1 MKKFDEI
8 YKEIYNKNFNEL
20 EYLRKAKIKKF
31 AISIV
36 IAIIVIL
43 LAAQSVAVFIPY
55 IFIIVM
61 MVLVFSMAFGNGK
74 YKNKFKKTVIATFI
88 KNLDENLNYYPEKK
102 MDPALYREGEFESYD
117 NYYSED
123 TIEGLLDGK
132 YRVRMSEIR
141 TEEENMDSDGNTNT
155 HTVFHGIFG
164 YIECPKNIKTTI
176 KIRSDKGILGNLFSE
191 KTKLEMDS
199 SEFEKYFDIN
209 TEDKIIAMQILT
221 SDVMA
226 MMIDFAKETK
236 IKYEL
241 TIKVNHIY
249 IRFHT
254 GEVFEPRMFK
264 KSLDYDTLKKYYDI
278 IDFVFKVSREMNK
291 VIENTDI

>member
-1 MKKFDEI
+1 MKSFDEI

-20 EYLRKAKIKKF
+20 EYLRKARIKKF
-31 AISIV
+31 AIAII

-43 LAAQSVAVFIPY
+43 LTTRGVAVYVPY
-55 IFIIVM
+55 TLIIVM
-61 MVLVFSMAFGNGK
+61 MILVFNMAFGNGK
-74 YKNKFKKTVIATFI
+74 YKNKFKETVIATFI
-88 KNLDENLNYYPEKK
+88 KNLDENLNYYPKKK
-102 MDPALYREGEFESYD
+102 MDSALYTDGEFESYD

-123 TIEGLLDGK
+123 TIEGLLYGK
-132 YRVRMSEIR
+132 YRVEMSEIR
-141 TEEENMDSDGNTNT
+141 TEEENINVDGHTHT

-176 KIRSDKGILGNLFSE
+176 KIHSNKGILENLFSE

-209 TEDKIIAMQILT
+209 TEDRIIAMQILT

>member
-1 MKKFDEI
+1 MKKFNEIYEEI
-8 YKEIYNKNFNEL
+8 YKQNIDEL
-20 EYLRKAKIKKF
+20 ELLRKAKIKKF
-31 AISIV
+31 IITIIITIIV
-36 IAIIVIL
+36 IALVV
-43 LAAQSVAVFIPY
+43 QKTVFFFPYVFI
-55 IFIIVM
+55 IAMMII
-61 MVLVFSMAFGNGK
+61 VFSMAFGNRK
-74 YKNKFKKTVIATFI
+74 YKNRFKKTVIASFI

-102 MDPALYREGEFESYD
+102 MDSALYTQGEFESYD

-132 YRVRMSEIR
+132 YRIRMSEIR
-141 TEEENMDSDGNTNT
+141 TEEENRDSDGDT
-155 HTVFHGIFG
+155 HTYTVFHGIFG
-164 YIECPKNIKTTI
+164 YIECPKNIKTTL

-199 SEFEKYFDIN
+199 PEFEKYFDIN
-209 TEDKIIAMQILT
+209 TENRIIAMQILT

-226 MMIDFAKETK
+226 MMIDFVKETK

-291 VIENTDI
+291 VIENTEI

>member
-1 MKKFDEI
+1 MKNFDEI

-31 AISIV
+31 AITIV
-36 IAIIVIL
+36 ISIIVIL

-55 IFIIVM
+55 IFIIIM
-61 MVLVFSMAFGNGK
+61 MILVFSMAFGNGK
-74 YKNKFKKTVIATFI
+74 YKKKFKKTVIASFI

-102 MDPALYREGEFESYD
+102 MDSALYTQGEFESYD

-132 YRVRMSEIR
+132 YRIRMSEVR
-141 TEEENMDSDGNTNT
+141 TEDESTDSDGDT
-155 HTVFHGIFG
+155 HTYTVFHGIFG
-164 YIECPKNIKTTI
+164 YIECPKNITETL
-176 KIRSDKGILGNLFSE
+176 KIRSDKGILGKLFAG

-209 TEDKIIAMQILT
+209 TKNKIIAMQILT
-221 SDVMA
+221 SDVMT
-226 MMIDFAKETK
+226 MMIEFIKEHK

-241 TIKVNHIY
+241 TLKGNHIY

-254 GEVFEPRMFK
+254 GEVFEPKMFK
-264 KSLDYDTLKKYYDI
+264 NSLDYDTLKRYYDI
-278 IDFVFKVSREMNK
+278 IDFIFKISREMNK
-291 VIENTDI
+291 VIENAEI